1 MKRIIYVALGTMFM
15 MITACTREEE
25 STQGVIY
32 GEAEFYAKYEN
43 PRGTKTAIQDN
54 GDIYWSK
61 GDEIDIFNGDN
72 RSVFTSTNTT
82 DTAETTFKGSLD
94 GFCWEKTDEFWAVYP
109 ASELNSFGGDNVS
122 LVVKDHQSGYFPD
135 ANFPSIA
142 KTSDFDLTFYNICG
156 GIRFKLTEE
165 GIKKVTFRGKNQEP
179 IAGLVTVQ
187 FDNDGKPVV
196 SKIEDAKTEITLET
210 GNIYSPGTWWYI
222 VCLPT
227 VLQNGYELILEKESG
242 ESAVKESS
250 NTIEI
255 KRSVWGELTKF
266 DGLFPDA
273 VDLGLSVKWAASNL
287 GAIDETDSGNYYA
300 WAETAPKDSYDD
312 ASYKWWDSMIS
323 MISKYVIKDN
333 YFNSYY
339 GPLDYRYVIEAED
352 DAASVKYGGDWRMPT
367 KAEIQ
372 ELINNCSWEWQDNY
386 NGVSGYVVT
395 SKVEGYTD
403 KSIFLPLTG
412 FKWHSEVESIQ
423 NDGLYWAS
431 NLCEG
436 DPLESWGMIIY
447 NPSYSS
453 SYNKGKVD
461 TWGGVRSQGAV
472 IRPVYGKR
480 IEVTSLAM
488 NKTSLEIGKGQKAT
502 LNVTLT
508 PSNAPNF
515 GIIWKSTNESVVTVT
530 DNSRIDTY
538 SHYISAEITAVGFGE
553 ATIIAESVDT
563 GVQTVCS
570 VVVREPKSIDL
581 GLSVKWSC
589 LNLGATSEEESG
601 EFFSWGDVQSHSN
614 TTYRTY
620 PWMSDQKLTKYCM
633 SSGYGLNGYVDNK
646 TELDPLDDIVHWQ
659 FGGKWRMPTTEE
671 FNELLDETKCSW
683 EWTKVNNQSG
693 YLITSYKTGAS
704 IFLPRT
710 GYYYKMG
717 SLSSRENG
725 YYWSS
730 SLDTS
735 YSPNAYSLVLSS
747 SCYKVFSHSRD
758 DELTIRPVY
767 DESIVPITG
776 LVLDKETITLKLGES
791 TSVYATV
798 IPGNATYK
806 DAMIW
811 SSSDDSVASVTEGL
825 IVANKVGKATITADV
840 GGGIIAQCLVTVNYV
855 HPEVVD
861 LGLSKLWATFN
872 LGAKSPEEVGYQ
884 FSWGEVEPKD
894 SYNNHNYKWSNGGVF
909 EGSYTKYCN
918 DASYGVNGYVDDL
931 NELLPEDDAACA
943 SLGSGW
949 SIPTYNDFRELLYK
963 CDEEWAEVNG
973 VRGLKITSRIN
984 NNSIFLPTLTN
995 YNKYWCSADY
1005 WSSSLYDNPSR
1016 AQSFNLYYS
1025 EGYSNYNTSSSV
1037 YRYIGAYIRPVFSAK

>member
-1 MKRIIYVALGTMFM
+1 MKRIIYIALGTMFL
-15 MITACTREEE
+15 MITACTREEK
-25 STQGVIY
+25 STQDDIY
-32 GEAEFYAKYEN
+32 GETEFYAKYES

-61 GDEIDIFNGDN
+61 GDKIDIFNGDN

-82 DTAETTFKGSLD
+82 DAAETTFKGSLE
-94 GFCWEKTDEFWAVYP
+94 GFSWEKTDEFWAVYP
-109 ASELNSFGGDNVS
+109 ASEENTFGGDKVS
-122 LVVKDHQSGYFPD
+122 LVVNDQQSGYFSE

-287 GAIDETDSGNYYA
+287 GAIDETDNGNYYA

-412 FKWHSEVESIQ
+412 FKWHSEVEATQ
-423 NDGLYWAS
+423 NYGIYWAS
-431 NLCEG
+431 NIIEG

-530 DNSRIDTY
+530 DNSRIDSS

-563 GVQTVCS
+563 GVQAVCS
-570 VVVREPKSIDL
+570 VVVGEPQPVDLGLSVKWSTINIGAATNKESGNTTYKSADYDLAQFELGGKWRLPTSSEASELVSSDNCNWTWVKNSNIDMGYEVVSKNSGESIFLPPFIGTSYSYSNPSAYYLTSTKDGSKSYTIYFTNSSYKVASYSNSIECMIRPVYDESIIPITDIHINPSHTDVELGKTVTMSASIIPDNATYRSSLPVKWTSSNTDVATVDENGVVTTVSIGSATITAETCAGISSSAMITVTYPIPEIIDL
-581 GLSVKWSC
+581 GLSVKWASV
-589 LNLGATSEEESG
+589 NLGAVNNYDLGYRYAWGETSPKDSY
-601 EFFSWGDVQSHSN
+601 SWSN
-614 TTYRTY
+614 YR
-620 PWMSDQKLTKYCM
+620 WCNGSDKSITKYYCYYYNDYWGGEGDPDM
-633 SSGYGLNGYVDNK
+633 KDV
-646 TELDPLDDIVHWQ
+646 LDAEDDAVTSNL
-659 FGGKWRMPTTEE
+659 GTGWRMPTI
-671 FNELLDETKCSW
+671 NELKELEQNCT
-683 EWTKVNNQSG
+683 WTQFTINSVKG
-693 YLITSYKTGAS
+693 FKITSNIEGYTDAW
-704 IFLPRT
+704 IFIP
-710 GYYYKMG
+710 GG
-717 SLSSRENG
+717 E
-725 YYWSS
+725 YWSS
-730 SLDTS
+730 TLYYGS
-735 YSPNAYSLVLSS
+735 YSQKAHYLNAWASGNSHDTYST
-747 SCYKVFSHSRD
+747 RD
-758 DELTIRPVY
+758 RDYGYTIRPVY
-767 DESIVPITG
+767 D
-776 LVLDKETITLKLGES
+776 L
-791 TSVYATV
+791 
-798 IPGNATYK
+798 
-806 DAMIW
+806 
-811 SSSDDSVASVTEGL
+811 
-825 IVANKVGKATITADV
+825 
-840 GGGIIAQCLVTVNYV
+840 
-855 HPEVVD
+855 
-861 LGLSKLWATFN
+861 
-872 LGAKSPEEVGYQ
+872 
-884 FSWGEVEPKD
+884 
-894 SYNNHNYKWSNGGVF
+894 
-909 EGSYTKYCN
+909 
-918 DASYGVNGYVDDL
+918 
-931 NELLPEDDAACA
+931 
-943 SLGSGW
+943 
-949 SIPTYNDFRELLYK
+949 
-963 CDEEWAEVNG
+963 
-973 VRGLKITSRIN
+973 
-984 NNSIFLPTLTN
+984 
-995 YNKYWCSADY
+995 
-1005 WSSSLYDNPSR
+1005 
-1016 AQSFNLYYS
+1016 
-1025 EGYSNYNTSSSV
+1025 
-1037 YRYIGAYIRPVFSAK
+1037 